1 MMRIKALRLWRR
13 LWKSAAP
20 ADARRGAT
28 VPQRFGGE
36 RRRSSSIARPFEA
49 SGTDGQWIDVT
60 GLQAGDYVLEIE
72 VNAERFFQE
81 TDYSNNSASIRV
93 TLPKGLH

>member
-1 MMRIKALRLWRR
+1 MGL
-13 LWKSAAP
+13 SVCQTDFYP
-20 ADARRGAT
+20 A
-28 VPQRFGGE
+28 FL
-36 RRRSSSIARPFEA
+36 
-49 SGTDGQWIDVT
+49 DGQWIDVT